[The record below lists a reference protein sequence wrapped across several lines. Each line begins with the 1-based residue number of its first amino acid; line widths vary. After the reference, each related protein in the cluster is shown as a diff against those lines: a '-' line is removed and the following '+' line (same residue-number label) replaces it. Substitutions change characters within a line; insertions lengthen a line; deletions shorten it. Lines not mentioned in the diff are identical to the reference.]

1 MKLIATIKRL
11 CARFRREERAAVST
25 EFVLIL
31 PLLLWWYVGS
41 FAFYDAFRDYN
52 VTVKASYTLGD
63 ILSRQ
68 TEIDNDYLDGLE
80 SLLEFMTAGTG
91 AWLRVS
97 SIKYSDDDGYT
108 VEWSYATDDHQV
120 VTDEKIYLW
129 DFDEDYLPTMAN
141 GDTVILSETYVPF
154 TPAFNVGLNSH
165 WLSNIVVTRPRFT
178 SQVVNSDF

>member
-97 SIKYSDDDGYT
+97 SIK
-108 VEWSYATDDHQV
+108 
-120 VTDEKIYLW
+120 EK
-129 DFDEDYLPTMAN
+129 
-141 GDTVILSETYVPF
+141 
-154 TPAFNVGLNSH
+154 
-165 WLSNIVVTRPRFT
+165 
-178 SQVVNSDF
+178 